1 MTARAVWLIPL
12 LALAGCGG
20 TVGADGGASSPSPAP
35 VSCAAPPPATAPD
48 ATTTLGIDQD
58 HQTFCLHLGETVSVF
73 LNVPPAAADTG
84 KWAAIQ
90 ASDTAVL
97 KGVPSG
103 ALTLVR
109 GVTAGIFKIQQRGS
123 CRLNSS
129 RPTGQTWEATI
140 VAE

>member
-1 MTARAVWLIPL
+1 MAARAVWLIPL

-35 VSCAAPPPATAPD
+35 VSCATPPPATAPD

-97 KGVPSG
+97 KSVPSG
-103 ALTLVR
+103 ALPPVR
-109 GVTAGIFKIQQRGS
+109 VGTAGIF
-123 CRLNSS
+123 
-129 RPTGQTWEATI
+129 TI
-140 VAE
+140 PQL